1 MSVNEDVL
9 RRLVMEL
16 QILQETADNIQQ
28 RIGLTYAAINELQ
41 IAHNTLKGI
50 KKEKNGSSL
59 LIPIGGGSYVKG
71 KLEDSE
77 KLIVGIGANV
87 AVEKN
92 IGEAQ
97 EAFQT
102 RLLRLEKVRDSL
114 QKQLEEIVTKITNTR
129 THFQT
134 LSEQLQEG
142 KRNV

>member
-1 MSVNEDVL
+1 MAVNEDVL
-9 RRLVMEL
+9 RRLVMDL
-16 QILQETADNIQQ
+16 QILQETADTIQS
-28 RIGLTYAAINELQ
+28 RIGLTNAAINELQ
-41 IAHNTLKGI
+41 IAYNTLEGI

-59 LIPIGGGSYVKG
+59 LMPIGGGSYIKS
-71 KLEDSE
+71 KLEDSK

-97 EAFQT
+97 EAYQT
-102 RLLRLEKVRDSL
+102 RLLRLEKGRDSL

-129 THFQT
+129 TQFQT

>member
-16 QILQETADNIQQ
+16 QMLQETADAIQQ
-28 RIGLTYAAINELQ
+28 RISLTYSAINELQ
-41 IAHNTLKGI
+41 VAHNTLEGI
-50 KKEKNGSSL
+50 KKEKKKSSL
-59 LIPIGGGSYVKG
+59 LVPIGGGSYIKG

-87 AVEKN
+87 AVEKT
-92 IGEAQ
+92 ITEAQ

-102 RLLRLEKVRDSL
+102 RLLRLEQARNSL
-114 QKQLEEIVTKITNTR
+114 QKQLEEIATKITNTR
-129 THFQT
+129 TNFQT

-142 KRNV
+142 KRIV

>member
-1 MSVNEDVL
+1 MSVSEDVL

-16 QILQETADNIQQ
+16 QILQETADTIQQ

-41 IAHNTLKGI
+41 IAHNTLEGI

-59 LIPIGGGSYVKG
+59 LIPIGGGSYVKT

>member
-9 RRLVMEL
+9 RRLVIEL
-16 QILQETADNIQQ
+16 QILQETADNIQS
-28 RIGLTYAAINELQ
+28 RIGMTNAAINELQ
-41 IAHNTLKGI
+41 IAHNTLEGI

-59 LIPIGGGSYVKG
+59 LMPIGGGSYIKS
-71 KLEDSE
+71 KLEDSK

-102 RLLRLEKVRDSL
+102 RLLRLDKVRGSL
-114 QKQLEEIVTKITNTR
+114 QQQLEEIATKITNTR
-129 THFQT
+129 TQFQT

>member
-9 RRLVMEL
+9 RRLVLDL
-16 QILQETADNIQQ
+16 QILQETADTIQS
-28 RIGLTYAAINELQ
+28 RIGLTNAAINELQ
-41 IAHNTLKGI
+41 IAYNTLEGI
-50 KKEKNGSSL
+50 KKEKKGSSL
-59 LIPIGGGSYVKG
+59 LMPIGGGSYVKS
-71 KLEDSE
+71 KLEDSK

-92 IGEAQ
+92 MGEAQ

-114 QKQLEEIVTKITNTR
+114 QQQLDEIVTKITNTR
-129 THFQT
+129 TQFQT
-134 LSEQLQEG
+134 LSEQFQEG